1 MQNENSRGVFG
12 IIKAVGFAL
21 VASLLSTILLACL
34 LRIFGISNKAI
45 YPITQTLK
53 VVFILLSALL
63 FIRGEK
69 GWLKGCAVGLI
80 FTALSYLTFSAV
92 GGDFSLSWLVLV
104 EVALAV
110 FAGVIGG
117 VIGVN
122 LRR

>member
-1 MQNENSRGVFG
+1 MENENSRGVFG
-12 IIKAVGFAL
+12 IVKAVGFAL

>member
-34 LRIFGISNKAI
+34 LRIFSMPHKAI

-53 VVFILLSALL
+53 VVFILLSALI

-69 GWLKGCAVGLI
+69 GWLKGGAVGLL

-92 GGDFSLSWLVLV
+92 GGDFSLSWLVLI

-110 FAGVIGG
+110 FAGVLGG

-122 LRR
+122 LRH